1 MECYFLVEKIMKQI
15 IRKSVDVILITIMD
29 MLVFVINV
37 IKIANVIAAE
47 MNVILVAE

>member
-1 MECYFLVEKIMKQI
+1 MLFFSREITRQT

-37 IKIANVIAAE
+37 IKIVNVIAAE
-47 MNVILVAE
+47 MNVILILVAE